1 MDFSERLKY
10 EWNKSNNTLM
20 RIVMI
25 NVALYLL
32 FAAFILIAKLTNM
45 AAIMEYTYKAFYL
58 PPTFAEF
65 IYRPWTI
72 LAYGFMHSIEGL
84 NGILHIVFNMLV
96 LYWFGQIVVSE
107 IGSNRFLGL
116 YIWGILVGGVAFL
129 LLFNFVPYFA
139 IQSKSTMGLVGAS
152 AGVYAVVIA
161 AGTLLP
167 NVKMNMF
174 LLGEVSLKWIALGYV
189 ILSFVLL
196 AGDNNAGGNMA
207 HLGGALTG
215 YLFIIQ
221 YKKGNDWS
229 KPVVSFITFFQNIFT
244 RKPKMKAY
252 KGGLGGATSKADDE
266 NSQKQARAK
275 KTAEEQNTIDAILDK
290 ISDSGYESLTQKEKQ
305 ILFQASKK

>member
-1 MDFSERLKY
+1 
-10 EWNKSNNTLM
+10 
-20 RIVMI
+20 
-25 NVALYLL
+25 
-32 FAAFILIAKLTNM
+32 M
-45 AAIMEYTYKAFYL
+45 AVIMEYTYKAFYL
-58 PPTFAEF
+58 PPTFAEL

-72 LAYGFMHSIEGL
+72 LAYGFMHSIEGF

-116 YIWGILVGGVAFL
+116 YIWGILVGGVAFI
-129 LLFNFVPYFA
+129 LLFNFIPFFA
-139 IQSKSTMGLVGAS
+139 AQKTMGLVGAS

-167 NVKMNMF
+167 NVKMNLF
-174 LLGEVSLKWIALGYV
+174 IFGEVSLKWIALAYV

-196 AGDNNAGGNMA
+196 AGGSNAGGDIA
-207 HLGGALTG
+207 HLGGAALG

-229 KPVVSFITFFQNIFT
+229 RPVVSFVTFFQNIFK

-252 KGGLGGATSKADDE
+252 KGGLGSGSKSDDA

-290 ISDSGYESLTQKEKQ
+290 ISESGYESLTQKEKQ

>member
-1 MDFSERLKY
+1 MDFSERIKY
-10 EWNKSNNTLM
+10 EWNKSDNVLM

-25 NVALYLL
+25 NVILYLL
-32 FAAFILIAKLTNM
+32 FATIIIVAKFGSLP
-45 AAIMEYTYKAFYL
+45 ALSEFAVKAFYL
-58 PPTFAEF
+58 PPSLSELAF
-65 IYRPWTI
+65 RPWTLI
-72 LAYGFMHSIEGL
+72 TYGFTHSL
-84 NGILHIVFNMLV
+84 DGIFHILFNMLI

-107 IGSNRFLGL
+107 IGSNRLLGL
-116 YIWGILVGGVAFL
+116 YIWGIVAGAVAFL
-129 LLFNFVPYFA
+129 LLYNLVPFFVA
-139 IQSKSTMGLVGAS
+139 LRGSTLGLIGAS
-152 AGVYAVVIA
+152 AGVYAVVVA

-167 NVKMNMF
+167 NVKMNLF

-189 ILSFVLL
+189 ILSFVSL
-196 AGDNNAGGNMA
+196 AGGNAGGNMA
-207 HLGGALTG
+207 HLGGALIG

-229 KPVVSFITFFQNIFT
+229 RPIVSVITFFQNIFK

-252 KGGLGGATSKADDE
+252 RGGASAKTDE
-266 NSQKQARAK
+266 ANRQKQARAK